1 MKVGVAWENLEHHN
15 PVWCVCMC
23 VCPPGKGSRTT
34 HLKHLSVCPLFP
46 PPFCPPSLSNQQHPA
61 AVDQPPTEFWVKMC
75 WAGSSPEILSHLVG
89 IAKVVEEKPQLTWG
103 RRPLGHLLWGGGG
116 GGRGRES
123 GLSLEP
129 VFCLKSKQHLF
140 RKMVSTGKKIWF

>member
-1 MKVGVAWENLEHHN
+1 MQALLEPANKHDESGGSMGELGT
-15 PVWCVCMC
+15 PQSRLVCVRMC

-116 GGRGRES
+116 GG
-123 GLSLEP
+123 
-129 VFCLKSKQHLF
+129 
-140 RKMVSTGKKIWF
+140 